1 MKFDPSNIPPGL
13 SWGTRGF
20 RVGKGVSGRWWMSLS
35 FIGFRYFWYLN
46 NGQNRG
52 TYDKNSTQQ
61 SPRELLQNHSN
72 PSADSDRNFETTTP
86 SKIKPTSKIKRD

>member
-46 NGQNRG
+46 NGQNRSA
-52 TYDKNSTQQ
+52 YDKNLIQQ
-61 SPRELLQNHSN
+61 SPQEFLHNHN
-72 PSADSDRNFETTTP
+72 APLTDSERNFEATTL